1 MDRNK
6 LVSRV
11 AALLALSLWPAILP
25 AQTQPT
31 QTLVLDL
38 KTAIG
43 IALNENPTIKV
54 ADMEIE
60 KKDYSKKETI
70 AGLFPRIDGS
80 ASYSRTIEK
89 QTMYMDTEAFDMSA
103 MFAPIYNTIGQLHPE
118 FQVPQ
123 LGVGSSSSGETG
135 MKVGTDNTYSV
146 GLSASLPIIAPQL
159 WKSVQLSSADIEQ
172 AVESARSSR
181 LSMVNQVEK
190 AYYNLLLAQ
199 NSYEVIKMSY
209 DNAVLNARDY
219 KHKFEQGTASE
230 YDVLRADVQVRNLE
244 PTLLQTEN
252 SVKLSKLQL
261 KVLMGVDMALEIIPP
276 DRLEDYEASMY
287 EETMNIDT
295 SLEQNTDL
303 RQLDLQTAYLKKA
316 VDVQRMAWFPT
327 LSATAIYNWISMS
340 DGGMFSDFR
349 WSPYSSIGLSLS
361 LPIFQGGA
369 RHFRIKQAKSNV
381 LQLGLQRDNL
391 LNTLSMQVQMSMD
404 NIQKSVKQI
413 ASNKEG
419 VRQAEK
425 AYAIMQKSF
434 EIGSA
439 TFIELNDADLAL
451 TNSRLSYNQAIY
463 DFLAA
468 KSDLQLLLGNADL
481 EQYRQPDQKSTK

>member
-123 LGVGSSSSGETG
+123 LGVGSSSSDETG

-261 KVLMGVDMALEIIPP
+261 KVLMGVDMALEITPT

-327 LSATAIYNWISMS
+327 LSATANYNWISMS

>member
-25 AQTQPT
+25 AQTQPI

-209 DNAVLNARDY
+209 DNAVLNAQDY

-261 KVLMGVDMALEIIPP
+261 KVLMGVDMALEITPT

-327 LSATAIYNWISMS
+327 LSATANYNWISMS

>member
-123 LGVGSSSSGETG
+123 LGGGSSSSGETG

-146 GLSASLPIIAPQL
+146 GPQRFAAYHCPA
-159 WKSVQLSSADIEQ
+159 VVEERATLSSADIEQ

-199 NSYEVIKMSY
+199 NSYEGY
-209 DNAVLNARDY
+209 QD
-219 KHKFEQGTASE
+219 E
-230 YDVLRADVQVRNLE
+230 LRQCRAQCPGLQAQVRAGERLRSTTCCG
-244 PTLLQTEN
+244 PMCRCAT
-252 SVKLSKLQL
+252 SS
-261 KVLMGVDMALEIIPP
+261 PP
-276 DRLEDYEASMY
+276 CCKPR
-287 EETMNIDT
+287 
-295 SLEQNTDL
+295 
-303 RQLDLQTAYLKKA
+303 TA
-316 VDVQRMAWFPT
+316 
-327 LSATAIYNWISMS
+327 
-340 DGGMFSDFR
+340 
-349 WSPYSSIGLSLS
+349 
-361 LPIFQGGA
+361 
-369 RHFRIKQAKSNV
+369 
-381 LQLGLQRDNL
+381 
-391 LNTLSMQVQMSMD
+391 
-404 NIQKSVKQI
+404 
-413 ASNKEG
+413 
-419 VRQAEK
+419 
-425 AYAIMQKSF
+425 
-434 EIGSA
+434 
-439 TFIELNDADLAL
+439 
-451 TNSRLSYNQAIY
+451 
-463 DFLAA
+463 
-468 KSDLQLLLGNADL
+468 
-481 EQYRQPDQKSTK
+481 